1 MAVLRDY
8 VGGPANGATNAT
20 GTRVDAVS
28 GAWKNADLRRQLN
41 YKCKSNQLYLRI
53 RQPRGSKAAENRHVS
68 SCVRTNKIYWRYT
81 PNAGCAR
88 VPPSSIMAPSIR
100 DGRPA
105 WLRTP
110 GGRPCNR
117 NLWTVAFESKDPRTM
132 GQERYPS
139 ERVDRKSDS
148 FVTIADGDP
157 KWRSDGT

>member
-8 VGGPANGATNAT
+8 VGGPANGPTNAT
-20 GTRVDAVS
+20 GTRVDARS
-28 GAWKNADLRRQLN
+28 GSWKNADLPRQLN
-41 YKCKSNQLYLRI
+41 HKCRNNPFYRRI
-53 RQPRGSKAAENRHVS
+53 RRPRGSEVVENRHVS

-100 DGRPA
+100 DERPA

-117 NLWTVAFESKDPRTM
+117 NLWTGAFGSKGPRTM
-132 GQERYPS
+132 GRERCPS
-139 ERVDRKSDS
+139 ERVDRETSS
-148 FVTIADGDP
+148 FLTIAHGDP
-157 KWRSDGT
+157 KLRSDGT